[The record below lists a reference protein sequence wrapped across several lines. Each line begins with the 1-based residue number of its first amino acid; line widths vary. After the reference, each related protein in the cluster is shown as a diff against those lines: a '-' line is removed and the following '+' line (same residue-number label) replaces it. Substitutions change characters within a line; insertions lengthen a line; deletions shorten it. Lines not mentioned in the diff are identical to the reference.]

1 MPVRDIANKLVVA
14 SVEHAMGV
22 FKLAGKASVGA
33 ARLYNTI
40 AEQLPIPLPR
50 VPDGSAYDAPGD
62 TYTPPPAPSRP
73 EPVAKAPTKTGAP
86 KNISTPKDTGAP
98 TSAGIKVEAVGSKEE
113 YAKSRAATTKK
124 ATAKP
129 AAKKATAKPAAKKSA
144 AKPAT
149 KKATAKPAKKK
160 ATAKPAAKKSAAKP
174 ATKKTTAK
182 PAAKKSAAKPA
193 TKKAAAKPAKKATAK
208 PAAKKSAAKPATKK
222 TTASSATED
231 LAKLTKA
238 QLQAKLK
245 ALGVKFT
252 TKDTKAALIAKFGA

>member
-50 VPDGSAYDAPGD
+50 IPDGSAYDAPGD

-86 KNISTPKDTGAP
+86 KNISTPKDNGAP

-129 AAKKATAKPAAKKSA
+129 AAKKATAKPAAKK
-144 AKPAT
+144 
-149 KKATAKPAKKK
+149 ATAKPAAKK
-160 ATAKPAAKKSAAKP
+160 ATAKPAAKK
-174 ATKKTTAK
+174 TT
-182 PAAKKSAAKPA
+182 
-193 TKKAAAKPAKKATAK
+193 AKPAKKASAK

-245 ALGVKFT
+245 GLGITFT